1 MRRKA
6 ENGGVAGREAEESE
20 ATEEEADMRD
30 NDESGTTAGGCG
42 TTTCACT
49 LRGVHTTKTTKDGQ
63 AERAHP
69 ARARL
74 RAERESLWHVAVPE
88 VALCLK
94 VGSGRWQETV
104 DSSRPRRRP
113 RRPASSRP
121 LRLGLDARAVELE
134 LGLGVGCR
142 RLPLPRLALLLLPLF
157 LLQPRPR
164 SLRQQ
169 PLPLRESQLLPA
181 VLVKGLQGS
190 RGGSEEAPAPHPRAP
205 PADRRLALGV
215 GRAEQADAAGLG
227 DPQLLADRGDEVL
240 VVRDD
245 EQPAPAVHVPAT
257 SPTADMHMYMCM

>member
-1 MRRKA
+1 MTRVGRPQVAVGRRRVLVLYAVYIRQRPHKRRP
-6 ENGGVAGREAEESE
+6 GRASTPR
-20 ATEEEADMRD
+20 ARA
-30 NDESGTTAGGCG
+30 
-42 TTTCACT
+42 
-49 LRGVHTTKTTKDGQ
+49 KTTKLGKSEQ
-63 AERAHP
+63 AVSLSRSS
-69 ARARL
+69 L
-74 RAERESLWHVAVPE
+74 RRPSFTRPEASKLYPRKGNRSGSTPE

-227 DPQLLADRGDEVL
+227 DPQLLAD
-240 VVRDD
+240 
-245 EQPAPAVHVPAT
+245 
-257 SPTADMHMYMCM
+257 